1 MTAKIAT
8 AREERIAALAH
19 RIWEE
24 EGRPTGRDE
33 QHWLRAAALV
43 DAELA
48 IPSPT
53 PRTKA
58 PAKKPAAKK
67 ARKA

>member
-1 MTAKIAT
+1 MTAKTAT
-8 AREERIAALAH
+8 TREGRIAGLAH

-33 QHWLRAAALV
+33 QHWLRAAGVV

-48 IPSPT
+48 KPAVT
-53 PRTKA
+53 PRTRA
-58 PAKKPAAKK
+58 PVKKPTPKK
-67 ARKA
+67 ARKT

>member
-1 MTAKIAT
+1 MTAKTAT
-8 AREERIAALAH
+8 TRNERIAALAH

-33 QHWLRAAALV
+33 QHWLRAAGMV

-48 IPSPT
+48 KPAAT
-53 PRTKA
+53 PERV
-58 PAKKPAAKK
+58 PAKKPTRKK
-67 ARKA
+67 ARKT

>member
-1 MTAKIAT
+1 MTAKTAT
-8 AREERIAALAH
+8 TREGRIAALAH

-33 QHWLRAAALV
+33 QHWLCAAGV
-43 DAELA
+43 IDAELA
-48 IPSPT
+48 NAAK

-58 PAKKPAAKK
+58 PAKKPMGKK
-67 ARKA
+67 ARKT